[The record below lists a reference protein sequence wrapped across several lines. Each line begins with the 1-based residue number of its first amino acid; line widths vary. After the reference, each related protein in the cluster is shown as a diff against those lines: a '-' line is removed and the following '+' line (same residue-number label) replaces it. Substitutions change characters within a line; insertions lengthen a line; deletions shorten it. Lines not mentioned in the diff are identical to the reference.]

1 MIIMCDADTNDY
13 DDYDDDDDDD
23 DDDDTI
29 TGSFYS
35 KRYST
40 D

>member
-1 MIIMCDADTNDY
+1 MMIMCDADTN
-13 DDYDDDDDDD
+13 DDDDDDD
-23 DDDDTI
+23 DDDDNTI

>member
-1 MIIMCDADTNDY
+1 MLILAI
-13 DDYDDDDDDD
+13 YDDDDDDD
-23 DDDDTI
+23 DDNYDDTI
-29 TGSFYS
+29 TGSPYS

>member
-1 MIIMCDADTNDY
+1 MIIMCDAHTSHL
-13 DDYDDDDDDD
+13 YDDDDDDD
-23 DDDDTI
+23 DDNNDAI
-29 TGSFYS
+29 TGSPYS

>member
-1 MIIMCDADTNDY
+1 MIIMCDAHTSHL
-13 DDYDDDDDDD
+13 YDDDDDDD
-23 DDDDTI
+23 NDAI
-29 TGSFYS
+29 TGSPYS